1 VNSTRNIA
9 SNAAVF
15 MTDLD
20 RKRNVIRGTI
30 CFAWCTKASLR
41 GVRPTADELREL
53 ATDEMRRMMVRPYPG
68 PPARR
73 PTLHLTERQAY
84 DEVVAAVP
92 EETFEHLPMMMI
104 DEIKAGIRKEFEVS
118 AQRGAAD
125 ALQGWQI
132 VLGADLK
139 ALVDALGGCE
149 RISKTPMPF
158 GYLAQQR
165 IFMLL
170 WLVTY
175 PLAIASAYKW
185 WTIPVTAGVSF
196 IMLKL
201 DAIGVEIEHP
211 FGASPHDLP
220 LEHICITIEQNLL
233 EILRRAESRELR
245 LVDGVMPP
253 RRVG

>member
-1 VNSTRNIA
+1 
-9 SNAAVF
+9 
-15 MTDLD
+15 
-20 RKRNVIRGTI
+20 
-30 CFAWCTKASLR
+30 
-41 GVRPTADELREL
+41 
-53 ATDEMRRMMVRPYPG
+53 
-68 PPARR
+68 
-73 PTLHLTERQAY
+73 
-84 DEVVAAVP
+84 
-92 EETFEHLPMMMI
+92 
-104 DEIKAGIRKEFEVS
+104 
-118 AQRGAAD
+118 
-125 ALQGWQI
+125 
-132 VLGADLK
+132 
-139 ALVDALGGCE
+139 VDALGGCE

-196 IMLKL
+196 IMCGRRTPRPPTQSASPAAPACATAPPLLPLLRPRSLATPLPSSPPPRLKL

-220 LEHICITIEQNLL
+220 LEHICITIEKNLL

-245 LVDGVMPP
+245 LVEGVTPP
-253 RRVG
+253 RRRV